1 MNNRDSQGRRTSV
14 HDRPARDLVAPWVIS
29 AIAVGAAATLATATA
44 AFVTAKFSRSVV
56 IPTDSAT
63 ENLRIYGTELHDDGA
78 GNVTGTVTLGI
89 SADSLV
95 AGRYSLWFAGGTGH
109 ARVGGIISVKDGTVI
124 RTVERVDYGELTD
137 ARWGRLGSW
146 YFLDPRETGLE
157 VNDVEVETELGLAPA
172 WFVPAQAADGTASTR
187 WVIAVHG
194 RGVRRAETIRPLP
207 LFHELGYSV
216 LQVSYRNDGE
226 APRSA
231 DGRYALGDTEWHDI
245 DAAMAYAVANGAT
258 ELVLMGWS
266 MGGATVLQAATRSS
280 SRSYL
285 TAVILDSPVVAWSD
299 TIIFQGRLNHL
310 PEPISKAVMATIGSE
325 VGRPVT
331 GQSQPIDFKRLD
343 FVARASEVAWP
354 VLIMHSDD
362 DGFVPST
369 ASRKLAEARPDLVTL
384 VPFSVAKHVR
394 LYNYD
399 PEKYLTSIRTWLTG
413 LDN

>member
-1 MNNRDSQGRRTSV
+1 MNNRDSFGVRLRADEQ
-14 HDRPARDLVAPWVIS
+14 PKRDLVAPWVVS
-29 AIAVGAAATLATATA
+29 AIAVGAVAALATATA

-63 ENLRIYGTELHDDGA
+63 EDLRIYSAELGPDGR
-78 GNVTGTVTLGI
+78 GIVTLGI

-109 ARVGGIISVKDGTVI
+109 ARVGGIISVRDGRVT
-124 RTVERVDYGELTD
+124 RSVERVDHGELAD

-146 YFLDPRETGLE
+146 YFLDPRELGLE
-157 VNDVEVETELGLAPA
+157 VHDVIVETELGPAPA
-172 WFVPAQAADGTASTR
+172 WFVPAVSPDDTPSTR

-194 RGVRRAETIRPLP
+194 RGVRRAETIRALP

-226 APRSA
+226 APKSP

-245 DAAMAYAVANGAT
+245 DAAMAYAVEHGAT
-258 ELVLMGWS
+258 ELILMGWS

-285 TAVILDSPVVAWSD
+285 TAVVLDSPVVAWSD
-299 TIIFQGRLNHL
+299 TIVFQGHLNHL
-310 PEPISKAVMATIGSE
+310 PEPISRAVMATIGSE
-325 VGRPVT
+325 VGRSIT
-331 GQSQPIDFKRLD
+331 GQSAPIDFKRLD

-354 VLIMHSDD
+354 VLILHSDD

-394 LYNYD
+394 LWNYD
-399 PEKYLTSIRTWLTG
+399 PEKYTTAIRSWLTQRG
-413 LDN
+413 LA